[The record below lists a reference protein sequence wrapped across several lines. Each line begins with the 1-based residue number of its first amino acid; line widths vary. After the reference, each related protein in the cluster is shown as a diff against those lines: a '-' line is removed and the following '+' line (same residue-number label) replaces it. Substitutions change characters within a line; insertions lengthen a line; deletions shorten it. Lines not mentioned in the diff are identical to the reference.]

1 MSHSRS
7 RRTAPGG
14 GRIAKASGKQ
24 KANNLKLEDVCVVL
38 VGTTHPGNIGATAR
52 AMKTMGLKDLR
63 LVSPRYFPHH
73 DATARASGADDVLD
87 NASCHESLDDALTG
101 VARVF
106 GASARLRS
114 LPWPI
119 HNPRETARE
128 VREMPDGQKAALVF
142 GREKTGLTNEE
153 LERCHALL
161 NIDTDREFR
170 SLNLAMA
177 VQVVAYEVR
186 GALVEPAAREVP
198 QEDVRPA
205 TQDEMR
211 YFYEHLER
219 VMLSSGFLNPAN
231 PRHLVRR
238 IKRLFNRAY
247 PDHNEVNILRGLLSA
262 VEEHIGEGKTRSG
275 G

>member
-1 MSHSRS
+1 M
-7 RRTAPGG
+7 
-14 GRIAKASGKQ
+14 
-24 KANNLKLEDVCVVL
+24 KLQDVCVVL

-52 AMKTMGLKDLR
+52 AMKTMGLTDLR
-63 LVSPRYFPHH
+63 LVSPRYFPH
-73 DATARASGADDVLD
+73 DEATARASGADQVLD
-87 NASCHESLDDALTG
+87 GATCHESLDDALTG
-101 VARVF
+101 VSRVF

-119 HNPRETARE
+119 HDPRETARA

-153 LERCHALL
+153 LERCHALVH
-161 NIDTDREFR
+161 IDTDPDFR

-186 GALVEPAAREVP
+186 GALIEPSEKDAGEA
-198 QEDVRPA
+198 DARPA

-219 VMLSSGFLNPAN
+219 VMLRSGFLNPAN

-262 VEEHIGEGKTRSG
+262 VEEFIGEGKPRAG
-275 G
+275 R